1 MLVKEKVSMK
11 SLSQLFVSTLL
22 LEKSMLRSPVTSIL
36 SNLFT
41 ALLRVLETSL
51 KNVSLLLS
59 TGGLYANINHFL
71 FEIVSSKE
79 IVSEI
84 LVSK

>member
-1 MLVKEKVSMK
+1 
-11 SLSQLFVSTLL
+11 
-22 LEKSMLRSPVTSIL
+22 MLRSPVTRIL
-36 SNLFT
+36 SYLFT

-59 TGGLYANINHFL
+59 IRGLYANIIDHFL
-71 FEIVSSKE
+71 FEIVSSTE

-84 LVSK
+84 LVSKSFIPLTIRPSLTQK